1 MKLLKALA
9 ALENK
14 KATSNLKL
22 KDYICFLIKS
32 LEDALRKI
40 PDQELRK
47 MIVSLKNEI
56 FEAICLAAESDEIL
70 VRN

>member
-1 MKLLKALA
+1 
-9 ALENK
+9 LENK

-32 LEDALRKI
+32 LED
-40 PDQELRK
+40 
-47 MIVSLKNEI
+47 VLKNLAKEKLQDLI
-56 FEAICLAAESDEIL
+56 LTMKNDLFEVICTAAETEEVL